1 MFPWLTAVKN
11 IRFAINRAKRVPRA
25 EAKRTAAEYLQ
36 RVGMSKAADY
46 YPCQLSGGMKQRVAI
61 ARALA
66 MDTDILL
73 LDEPFG
79 ALDAKIRASLQEL
92 LLSLW
97 TNDGGKKKTVVF
109 AAKQRPTV
117 RAGGSMLVGLALIE
131 LLFLAKCFSARKKR
145 NESSSCD
152 IMIFVW
158 LLLIAWELCTSV
170 LNIAHPVLVPCP
182 ENVFDTFREQWREML
197 LNVAYSMELL
207 TIGFVTGMVLAV
219 LLGLIAGWFPR
230 LRGFAYPIANVMAPI
245 PAVVFSPYLVALMPS
260 FRSASALV
268 IILGVFWPTFLTTVN
283 RVESMDPRILDSAR
297 MLNLRSSDMIWRVL
311 LPYVIPG
318 IISGLKVSVTTSL
331 LMLNF
336 AELMGAAHGMGR
348 ASITASSAASP

>member
-1 MFPWLTAVKN
+1 MKKRN
-11 IRFAINRAKRVPRA
+11 IAFA
-25 EAKRTAAEYLQ
+25 AAHVLL
-36 RVGMSKAADY
+36 AA
-46 YPCQLSGGMKQRVAI
+46 LLAI
-61 ARALA
+61 
-66 MDTDILL
+66 
-73 LDEPFG
+73 
-79 ALDAKIRASLQEL
+79 
-92 LLSLW
+92 
-97 TNDGGKKKTVVF
+97 VVF

-131 LLFLAKCFSARKKR
+131 LLFLAKYFSARKKR
-145 NESSSCD
+145 SETSS
-152 IMIFVW
+152 
-158 LLLIAWELCTSV
+158 WELCTSV
-170 LNIAHPVLVPCP
+170 FNIAHPVLVPCP

-268 IILGVFWPTFLTTVN
+268 IILGVFWPTFLTTIN

-318 IISGLKVSVTTSL
+318 IVSGLKVSVTTSL

-336 AELMGAAHGMGR
+336 AELMGAAHGMGYYIQN
-348 ASITASSAASP
+348 SITYANYTHAVAGIVCIAIVVTVLNKLVTAFQRKAIVWR

>member
-1 MFPWLTAVKN
+1 
-11 IRFAINRAKRVPRA
+11 
-25 EAKRTAAEYLQ
+25 
-36 RVGMSKAADY
+36 
-46 YPCQLSGGMKQRVAI
+46 
-61 ARALA
+61 
-66 MDTDILL
+66 
-73 LDEPFG
+73 
-79 ALDAKIRASLQEL
+79 
-92 LLSLW
+92 
-97 TNDGGKKKTVVF
+97 
-109 AAKQRPTV
+109 
-117 RAGGSMLVGLALIE
+117 
-131 LLFLAKCFSARKKR
+131 
-145 NESSSCD
+145 
-152 IMIFVW
+152 MIFVW

-230 LRGFAYPIANVMAPI
+230 LRRFAYPIANVMAPI

-268 IILGVFWPTFLTTVN
+268 IILGVFWPTFLTTIN

-318 IISGLKVSVTTSL
+318 IVSGLKVSVTTSL

-336 AELMGAAHGMGR
+336 AELMGAAHGMGYYIQN
-348 ASITASSAASP
+348 SITYANYTHAVAGIVCIAIVVTVLNKLVTAFQRKAIVWR

>member
-1 MFPWLTAVKN
+1 MKN
-11 IRFAINRAKRVPRA
+11 RNIAFA
-25 EAKRTAAEYLQ
+25 AAHVLL
-36 RVGMSKAADY
+36 AA
-46 YPCQLSGGMKQRVAI
+46 LLAI
-61 ARALA
+61 
-66 MDTDILL
+66 
-73 LDEPFG
+73 
-79 ALDAKIRASLQEL
+79 
-92 LLSLW
+92 
-97 TNDGGKKKTVVF
+97 VVF

-170 LNIAHPVLVPCP
+170 FNIAHPVLVPCP

-268 IILGVFWPTFLTTVN
+268 IILGVFWPTFLTTIN
-283 RVESMDPRILDSAR
+283 RVESWIRAYLT
-297 MLNLRSSDMIWRVL
+297 
-311 LPYVIPG
+311 LPVC
-318 IISGLKVSVTTSL
+318 
-331 LMLNF
+331 
-336 AELMGAAHGMGR
+336 
-348 ASITASSAASP
+348 

>member
-1 MFPWLTAVKN
+1 MKKRN
-11 IRFAINRAKRVPRA
+11 IAFA
-25 EAKRTAAEYLQ
+25 AAHVLL
-36 RVGMSKAADY
+36 AA
-46 YPCQLSGGMKQRVAI
+46 LLAI
-61 ARALA
+61 
-66 MDTDILL
+66 
-73 LDEPFG
+73 
-79 ALDAKIRASLQEL
+79 
-92 LLSLW
+92 
-97 TNDGGKKKTVVF
+97 VVF

-117 RAGGSMLVGLALIE
+117 RAGGSMLVGLELVE
-131 LLFLAKCFSARKKR
+131 LLFLARYFSARKKR
-145 NESSSCD
+145 RENSSCD

-158 LLLIAWELCTSV
+158 LLLIVWELCTSV
-170 LNIAHPVLVPCP
+170 FNIAHPVLVPCP

-230 LRGFAYPIANVMAPI
+230 LRGFACPIANVMAPI

-268 IILGVFWPTFLTTVN
+268 IILGVFWPTFLTTIN

-318 IISGLKVSVTTSL
+318 IVSGLKVSVTTSL

-336 AELMGAAHGMGR
+336 AELMGAAHGMGYYIQNI
-348 ASITASSAASP
+348 ITYANYTHAVAGIVCIAIVVTVLNKLVTAFQRKAIVWR

>member
-1 MFPWLTAVKN
+1 MKKRN
-11 IRFAINRAKRVPRA
+11 IAFA
-25 EAKRTAAEYLQ
+25 AAHVLL
-36 RVGMSKAADY
+36 AA
-46 YPCQLSGGMKQRVAI
+46 LLAI
-61 ARALA
+61 
-66 MDTDILL
+66 
-73 LDEPFG
+73 
-79 ALDAKIRASLQEL
+79 
-92 LLSLW
+92 
-97 TNDGGKKKTVVF
+97 VVF

-131 LLFLAKCFSARKKR
+131 LLFLAKYFSARKKR
-145 NESSSCD
+145 SETSSCD

-170 LNIAHPVLVPCP
+170 FNIAHPVLVPCP

-268 IILGVFWPTFLTTVN
+268 IILGVFWPTFLTTIN

-318 IISGLKVSVTTSL
+318 IVSGLKVSVTTSL

-336 AELMGAAHGMGR
+336 AELMGAAHGMGYYIQN
-348 ASITASSAASP
+348 SITYANYTHAVAGIVCIAIVVTVLNKLVTAFQRNAIVWR

>member
-1 MFPWLTAVKN
+1 
-11 IRFAINRAKRVPRA
+11 
-25 EAKRTAAEYLQ
+25 
-36 RVGMSKAADY
+36 MSKAADY

-79 ALDAKIRASLQEL
+79 ALDAKIRASLQE
-92 LLSLW
+92 
-97 TNDGGKKKTVVF
+97 
-109 AAKQRPTV
+109 
-117 RAGGSMLVGLALIE
+117 
-131 LLFLAKCFSARKKR
+131 
-145 NESSSCD
+145 
-152 IMIFVW
+152 

-268 IILGVFWPTFLTTVN
+268 IILGVFWPTFLTTIN
-283 RVESMDPRILDSAR
+283 RVETMDPRILDSAR

-318 IISGLKVSVTTSL
+318 IVSGLKVSVTTSL

>member
-1 MFPWLTAVKN
+1 MKKRN
-11 IRFAINRAKRVPRA
+11 IAFA
-25 EAKRTAAEYLQ
+25 AAHVLL
-36 RVGMSKAADY
+36 AA
-46 YPCQLSGGMKQRVAI
+46 LLAI
-61 ARALA
+61 
-66 MDTDILL
+66 
-73 LDEPFG
+73 
-79 ALDAKIRASLQEL
+79 
-92 LLSLW
+92 
-97 TNDGGKKKTVVF
+97 VVF

-117 RAGGSMLVGLALIE
+117 RAGGSMLVGLELIE
-131 LLFLAKCFSARKKR
+131 LLFLARYFSARKKR
-145 NESSSCD
+145 RENSSCD

-158 LLLIAWELCTSV
+158 LLLIVWELCTSV
-170 LNIAHPVLVPCP
+170 FNIAHPVLVPCP
-182 ENVFDTFREQWREML
+182 ENVFDTFRT
-197 LNVAYSMELL
+197 VARDAFERRDSMELL

-230 LRGFAYPIANVMAPI
+230 LRGFACPIANVMAPI

-268 IILGVFWPTFLTTVN
+268 IILGVFWPTFLTTIN

-318 IISGLKVSVTTSL
+318 IVSGLKVSVTTSL

-336 AELMGAAHGMGR
+336 AELMGAAHGMGYYIQN
-348 ASITASSAASP
+348 SITYANYTHAVAGIVCIAIVVTVLNKLVTAFQRKAIVWR